1 MAKEMGVTYGSVQR
15 NYVEKLM
22 KMEERDKKKRQRD
35 WEIGVCHEYYH
46 IQCQRVRKGGS
57 NGQQLGEWSTI
68 NTLTCYV
75 SKRQKKEVIDKFMC
89 QALWGD
95 SEVSWEAQS
104 ASHSVSG
111 ILCLW
116 SEKSFKLE
124 RKFIG
129 SGFIMLV
136 GKWLQ
141 EAQQIHIINI
151 YSPCDIQNKRV
162 LWDSVK
168 QLKNQTQEG
177 LWCIVGDF
185 NNIRTPSERSGI
197 CQRGSGESNTSEFN
211 DWIEELEVVEV
222 PWVGKKFTWFR
233 PNRAARNKLDRFLV
247 SPEWLDK
254 WPGSTQHTL
263 DRNFS
268 DHCPILLRSKFV
280 D

>member
-1 MAKEMGVTYGSVQR
+1 MVNNQHIDMLCIQET
-15 NYVEKLM
+15 
-22 KMEERDKKKRQRD
+22 KKK
-35 WEIGVCHEYYH
+35 
-46 IQCQRVRKGGS
+46 
-57 NGQQLGEWSTI
+57 
-68 NTLTCYV
+68 
-75 SKRQKKEVIDKFMC
+75 VIDKFMC

-95 SEVSWEAQS
+95 SEVRWEAQS
-104 ASHSVSG
+104 ASHSASG

-185 NNIRTPSERSGI
+185 NNIRTPSERSRI